1 MPVQETTILTINEKA
16 IKNAT
21 ELQAMLDTLAPGAAV
36 KIAYKSGGKDRVIE
50 GVVK

>member
-1 MPVQETTILTINEKA
+1 MPKQETTILTINDVA
-16 IKNAT
+16 VKNAT
-21 ELQAMLDTLAPGAAV
+21 ELQATLDTLVPGAAV